1 MTATKPPQYKVGDP
15 LITTGDK
22 ICHIVGETD
31 RAGVFLIEGDKIRWE
46 FYADNVIPE
55 QARRATS
62 KYEALWYTVS
72 ASFPPKVRRSLVL
85 EIANSL
91 FSALDSETVS
101 AVDDYFKV
109 VEEKVGYQAKANQS
123 FRYLLGALIALVITL
138 VLDVALGYSIGFG
151 IAGPILL
158 AAGAGGIGAI
168 ASVLQRIGS
177 LEISRFAPLWFAFV
191 QGGARVGLGVL
202 FGLFFVV
209 ANKAN
214 LVLGTFAENLYAVAA
229 FSALA
234 GISERFIP
242 EIIRKLESG
251 EPTSAAPNK
260 PA

>member
-1 MTATKPPQYKVGDP
+1 MSATKPPQYKVGDS

-46 FYADNVIPE
+46 FYADSVVPE
-55 QARRATS
+55 HAHHATS
-62 KYEALWYTVS
+62 KYEALFYTVS
-72 ASFPPKVRRSLVL
+72 ASFPPKLRRSLVL

-91 FSALDSETVS
+91 FSALDSKT
-101 AVDDYFKV
+101 AAPVDGYFTV

-123 FRYLLGALIALVITL
+123 FRYLLGAGIALVATGVI
-138 VLDVALGYSIGFG
+138 DVALGYWIGFG
-151 IAGPILL
+151 IAGPVLL
-158 AAGAGGIGAI
+158 AAGAGGMGAI

-177 LEISRFAPLWFAFV
+177 LDISRFAPLWFAFV

-214 LVLGTFAENLYAVAA
+214 LVLGSFAENVYAVAA
-229 FSALA
+229 FGALA

-251 EPTSAAPNK
+251 EPTVAAPKK

>member
-1 MTATKPPQYKVGDP
+1 MTAIKPPQYKIGDL
-15 LITTGDK
+15 LITTGEK

-46 FYADNVIPE
+46 FYADHVIPE
-55 QARRATS
+55 QARHAHS

-72 ASFPPKVRRSLVL
+72 ASFPPKLRRSLVL

-91 FSALDSETVS
+91 FSALGATTVS
-101 AVDDYFKV
+101 AVDEYFRV
-109 VEEKVGYQAKANQS
+109 VGEKVGYQAKTNQS
-123 FRYLLGALIALVITL
+123 FRYLLGALITLAIAGVIE
-138 VLDVALGYSIGFG
+138 VALGYCIGFG
-151 IAGPILL
+151 IAGPFLL
-158 AAGAGGIGAI
+158 AASAGGVGAI

-177 LEISRFAPLWFAFV
+177 LEISQFAPLWFAFV

-209 ANKAN
+209 TNKAN
-214 LVLGTFAENLYAVAA
+214 LVLGTFAENLYAVTA

-234 GISERFIP
+234 GISERFVP

-251 EPTSAAPNK
+251 EPTAAATNK
-260 PA
+260 SV